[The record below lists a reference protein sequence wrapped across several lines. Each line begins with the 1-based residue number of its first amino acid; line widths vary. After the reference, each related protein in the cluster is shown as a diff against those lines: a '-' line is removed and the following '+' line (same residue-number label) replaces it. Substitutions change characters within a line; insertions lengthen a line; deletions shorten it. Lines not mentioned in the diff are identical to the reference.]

1 MIHTYIRTII
11 IITIKNVCACVF
23 EVGASS
29 FILFFP
35 AMATGFRVQGAPSA
49 IQSNVVGAGLIE
61 GDQLGDQLPGVL
73 QSLQE
78 GPEASK
84 TSTLYYNESVGKFNQ
99 PAFQRSFGAFN
110 LNVPINRFGDSGS
123 IEVNPDIYWKG
134 PALFTTTFTIP
145 YAYYGPI
152 AYRPSDQFNFQTQAG
167 LVPANPTYS
176 PFEFYGSADA
186 NNAFYASYAGSA
198 TVRPRIFY
206 SWGAAYANLRQI
218 RLNMG
223 GAMSYVLDHYSN
235 FVGIMASCVSLSQ
248 RAALMKAAGSS
259 TMIPDVIGES
269 IFGVNHTAAEY
280 GSIPL
285 YSADGGSLSSANV
298 LASMA
303 AFGQGSTP
311 QTGPS
316 AVAGPVIE
324 HWTAVV
330 KTPHTNFNSM
340 HQYRRPIDTRLFS
353 SNFVIDYFTNSAL
366 DTFIDSGTGWQP
378 LPGIVPG
385 NVADA
390 TPPTAYNGLLIPNNY
405 SFKVWNSC
413 DGIFP
418 ACLYRQLLIPN
429 FGSVSAAADDT
440 NGYLISLINADVT
453 SVYGGVGGSV
463 AQAYR
468 GAQCTSWKK
477 VALSAGYASTYG
489 ANPAANPPTAYVTPD
504 IFPTPVYNSVINAS
518 RLSNDQL
525 GAHKVLQTRA
535 DLCVYYPFQH
545 FTSQTYRVTQTSTA
559 SGIQPY
565 TTGNSFQPS
574 QLTPFTNTTAGG
586 SGYGNIGQADCKT
599 FGAAPPSYQ
608 NPLFCGISIPNNP
621 LTCLY
626 IMVMREKD
634 RIALGFSTHNQY
646 SPALYWNALELVS
659 FSLTYS
665 AQYLHRYLAND
676 EYHLA
681 QLHERVEPLVV
692 PWRGGPVVRR
702 DVTKQDPFEI
712 LDFPAYPG
720 CWYSSYIYELCLVD
734 QLPLRNEAFFQ
745 QTPGFRGELLNF
757 NFYIKP
763 SMRPWQASDYDF
775 RSVIGLPTTNNTF
788 DPTTDTQG
796 VWYNYCERLAAWTL
810 RIPQVAVADTIGI
823 NWNLNN
829 DNLLVVCVFAQ
840 NALWQLNPLAS
851 KIVFARGA

>member
-1 MIHTYIRTII
+1 M
-11 IITIKNVCACVF
+11 
-23 EVGASS
+23 S
-29 FILFFP
+29 
-35 AMATGFRVQGAPSA
+35 TGFRVQGAPSA

-134 PALFTTTFTIP
+134 PALFTTQFTIP

-152 AYRPSDQFNFQTQAG
+152 CYKNRNDYGPNANNGVFN
-167 LVPANPTYS
+167 PANPTEIPWEYRS
-176 PFEFYGSADA
+176 GTTDNNFVALSA
-186 NNAFYASYAGSA
+186 A
-198 TVRPRIFY
+198 TATARPRFFY

-235 FVGIMASCVSLSQ
+235 FVGIMASCVTLSQ
-248 RAALMKAAGSS
+248 RAALMKAAGSGV
-259 TMIPDVIGES
+259 MIPDARGEHV
-269 IFGVNHTAAEY
+269 FGVSHHAAEY

-285 YSADGGSLSSANV
+285 YSADGGTLSDANAQ
-298 LASMA
+298 ASMRM
-303 AFGQGSTP
+303 FGQAGSGTP

-316 AVAGPVIE
+316 AICGPVIE

-353 SNFVIDYFTNSAL
+353 SNFVIDYFTNAAL

-378 LPGIVPG
+378 LVGCIPGQVT
-385 NVADA
+385 D
-390 TPPTAYNGLLIPNNY
+390 TAYPSNYNGLLIPQQFSN
-405 SFKVWNSC
+405 KVWLPS
-413 DGIFP
+413 DGLFP
-418 ACLYRQLLIPN
+418 SMLYRQLMIPN
-429 FGSVSAAADDT
+429 FSNVAAAADDT
-440 NGYLISLINADVT
+440 NMHLMTFYNFDKT
-453 SVYGGVGGSV
+453 SVVGGAAGST
-463 AQAYR
+463 AQDYR
-468 GAQCTSWKK
+468 VTQTTSWRT
-477 VALSAGYASTYG
+477 VALSAGYANTYG
-489 ANPAANPPTAYVTPD
+489 ANPATSPPASYLSPD
-504 IFPTPVYNSVINAS
+504 NFPTPIYNSVINAS

-525 GAHKVLQTRA
+525 GAHKVLATRT

-545 FTSQTYRVTQTSTA
+545 FTSQTYRVTQTTNA
-559 SGIQPY
+559 SGITPY
-565 TTGNSFQPS
+565 SSATAFQPS

-586 SGYGNIGQADCKT
+586 SGYGNLGQVDCKT

-634 RIALGFSTHNQY
+634 RIGLGYSTPNQY

-665 AQYLHRYLAND
+665 AQYIHRYMASD
-676 EYHLA
+676 EYLTA
-681 QLHERVEPLVV
+681 QLHERTEPLVV

-702 DVTKQDPFEI
+702 DLPLQDPSDI
-712 LDFPAYPG
+712 LDFPGYPG
-720 CWYSSYIYELCLVD
+720 SWYASYIYELCLVD

-763 SMRPWQASDYDF
+763 SMRPWMATDYDF
-775 RSVIGLPTTNNTF
+775 RSAIGPSTTVNTF
-788 DPTTDTQG
+788 TPTTDTQG
-796 VWYNYCERLAAWTL
+796 VWYNYCERVAAWCQG
-810 RIPQVAVADTIGI
+810 IPQVAVAETQGI

-840 NALWQLNPLAS
+840 NALWQLNPIAS